1 MNFVYPHPF
10 MEGRLY
16 AGFWNGG
23 LWESCD
29 FGKHWKK
36 VTMPGMKNINA
47 TAMHIDCNREGE
59 YVTVLA
65 CANHLLANHP
75 TAIFIREGDEKWTN
89 IYDPALGAMKWV
101 DIVIDAKEQSI
112 HLATVGSGII
122 RLKYK

>member
-1 MNFVYPHPF
+1 

-75 TAIFIREGDEKWTN
+75 TAISYGKEMKNGP
-89 IYDPALGAMKWV
+89 IYM
-101 DIVIDAKEQSI
+101 
-112 HLATVGSGII
+112 I
-122 RLKYK
+122 RLWEP